1 MASERQLSKVLSE
14 FARTMVTDFPI
25 QAILDQLVQRIVDIM
40 PISGAGVT
48 LISATTSPHYV
59 AASDAAALRYEE
71 LQTELGEGPCLTAF
85 RTGTAVAVAD
95 LSGDIRFSVFGP
107 RAVAAGLGAVFTFPL
122 HQGHTRLGALDL
134 YRDTQ
139 GPLNDEDMVTA
150 QTLADVTA
158 SYLINAQAR
167 ADLLDASNRSH
178 ENSVHDPLTG
188 LPNRILL
195 IQRIE
200 HALLRSLRNRKLV
213 AILFVDLDHFKA
225 INDAHG
231 HQVGD
236 EVLVAVGRRI
246 SGLLRPGDTLA
257 RLSGDEFVIV
267 CEDLDGEHQ
276 AQLIARRVVNSLALP
291 FTLTGIDV
299 DLSASVGVAFAGSG
313 THDPQD
319 LLREADTAMYQ
330 VKRKGGANHQV
341 VDLREKTLADHH
353 ATLRRDLNVAIQR
366 RELRVDYQPIIATA
380 DGRLMGVEALLRW
393 DHPVQG
399 AIGPTTVIP
408 LAEQSGAITEIGRWV
423 LTQAC
428 LDRQRWV
435 DGSDDTGSGVAVN
448 VSAHQLMAP
457 DFVSMVNG
465 VLARTGTDPDQLTL
479 EITEGVFVHDPGRAL
494 IVLTNLRKL
503 GLHVALDDFGT
514 GFSSLNYLKHFP
526 VDIVKLDRS
535 FIADLGRDA
544 ASHAIVTKIIELAHL
559 LNISVVSEGVETEEQ
574 NDEVRLLGSDF
585 SQGFYI
591 ARPMAADVV
600 GAFREMSEQC
610 A

>member
-1 MASERQLSKVLSE
+1 MASEKQLSAVLSE

-25 QAILDQLVQRIVDIM
+25 QAILDQLVQRIVEIM

-48 LISATTSPHYV
+48 LISATTSPRYV

-71 LQTELGEGPCLTAF
+71 LQTELGEGPCLTAY

-95 LSGDIRFSVFGP
+95 LGDDDRFSVFGA

-122 HQGHTRLGALDL
+122 HKGHTRLGALDL
-134 YRDTQ
+134 YRDTT
-139 GPLNDEDMVTA
+139 GPLNDDDMVTA

-167 ADLLDASNRSH
+167 SDLLDASNRSH
-178 ENSVHDPLTG
+178 ESSVHDPLTG

-195 IQRIE
+195 VQRIE
-200 HALLRSLRNRKLV
+200 HALLRSLRNGKLV
-213 AILFVDLDHFKA
+213 AILFVDLDRFKA

-246 SGLLRPGDTLA
+246 SGLLRPADTLA

-276 AQLIARRVVNSLALP
+276 AQIIARRVVNSLALP
-291 FTLTGIDV
+291 FTVTGIDV

-313 THDPQD
+313 HHDPQD
-319 LLREADTAMYQ
+319 LLQEADTAMYQ

-341 VDLREKTLADHH
+341 VDLREKTVADHH
-353 ATLRRDLNVAIQR
+353 ATLRRDLDVAIQR

-435 DGSDDTGSGVAVN
+435 DAGDDTGGSVAVN

-457 DFVSMVNG
+457 DFVSMVTG
-465 VLARTGTDPDQLTL
+465 VLARTGTNPAQLTL
-479 EITEGVFVHDPGRAL
+479 EITEGVFVHDRRRAL

-503 GLHVALDDFGT
+503 GLHLALDDFGT
-514 GFSSLNYLKHFP
+514 GNSSLNYLKHFP
-526 VDIVKLDRS
+526 IDIVKLDQS

-559 LNISVVSEGVETEEQ
+559 LNLSVVSEGVETAEQ

-591 ARPMAADVV
+591 ARPMAADVI